1 MADYE
6 QMEFDMTLDSER
18 DLKANIEVTLSFACK
33 QLQKRNLAPIKNRQE
48 GYGVAAEYFSSLQV
62 AQKKVAEGMKSF
74 LLILPGDD
82 SGAVSAASDLYGALS
97 EVVLHATQ
105 MAAQM
110 DRIMNDLYYCGTSK
124 TPIEECIDAADKDDG
139 FEEAETAE
147 NEAED
152 MQDKSENSEE
162 KGE

>member
-1 MADYE
+1 MAEEYR

-33 QLQKRNLAPIKNRQE
+33 QLKKRDLAPIKNRQE
-48 GYGVAAEYFSSLQV
+48 GYGVAAEYFSNLQV

-74 LLILPGDD
+74 LLILQGDD
-82 SGAVSAASDLYGALS
+82 SGAVSAASDLYAASS

-110 DRIMNDLYYCGTSK
+110 DRIMNDLYYCGITK
-124 TPIEECIDAADKDDG
+124 TPIEECIDAAGEEDG
-139 FEEAETAE
+139 FEEAEAAE
-147 NEAED
+147 T
-152 MQDKSENSEE
+152 ENNEE

>member
-1 MADYE
+1 MADYK
-6 QMEFDMTLDSER
+6 QMEFDMRLESER
-18 DLKANIEVTLSFACK
+18 DLKANVEVTLSFACR
-33 QLQKRNLAPIKNRQE
+33 QLSEKDLAPIKNRQE

-74 LLILPGDD
+74 LFILSGDD
-82 SGAVSAASDLYGALS
+82 SGAVSAASDLYSALS

-110 DRIMNDLYYCGTSK
+110 DRIMNDLYYCGASK
-124 TPIEECIDAADKDDG
+124 SPIEEYIDAAGEEDD
-139 FEEAETAE
+139 FEEAEAAE
-147 NEAED
+147 TKN
-152 MQDKSENSEE
+152 NTE